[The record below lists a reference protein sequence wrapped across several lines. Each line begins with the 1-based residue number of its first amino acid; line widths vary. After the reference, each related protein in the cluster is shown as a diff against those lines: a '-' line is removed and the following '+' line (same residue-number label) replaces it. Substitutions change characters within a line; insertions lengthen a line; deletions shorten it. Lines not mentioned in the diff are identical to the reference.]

1 MKKKTVI
8 KLLKYLYWGIS
19 WGCTFFVLTC
29 LIGYFLG
36 GRAYLDPIVDQFPR
50 HAAGSILVGIACGST
65 SIVYTL
71 EKLSHSL
78 QIIIHFTVGM
88 GIYFLTAFY
97 LEWIPGQLSWN
108 LVSFVVIG
116 ILSFVAIW
124 TAFYLYNKNEA
135 KKWNQRLKEME
146 REEKG

>member
-1 MKKKTVI
+1 
-8 KLLKYLYWGIS
+8 
-19 WGCTFFVLTC
+19 
-29 LIGYFLG
+29 
-36 GRAYLDPIVDQFPR
+36 
-50 HAAGSILVGIACGST
+50 
-65 SIVYTL
+65 
-71 EKLSHSL
+71 
-78 QIIIHFTVGM
+78 M

-146 REEKG
+146 QEEKS